1 VKDIVMRLVVPD
13 MKLKMKIMK
22 KITNHW
28 ISYYLDIMR
37 HSFWMLTEDR
47 ELTEEQY
54 DKIKKTLNSFIDK
67 FKQVKK

>member
-1 VKDIVMRLVVPD
+1 
-13 MKLKMKIMK
+13 MK

-28 ISYYLDIMR
+28 VGYYLDMMK

-54 DKIKKTLNSFIDK
+54 DKIKKTLRSFVDRLKPSI
-67 FKQVKK
+67 KQVKP

>member
-1 VKDIVMRLVVPD
+1 
-13 MKLKMKIMK
+13 MK

-28 ISYYLDIMR
+28 VGYYLDIMK

-54 DKIKKTLNSFIDK
+54 DKIKKTLRSFVDK
-67 FKQVKK
+67 FDPSLKQVKP

>member
-1 VKDIVMRLVVPD
+1 
-13 MKLKMKIMK
+13 MK